1 MSVYK
6 IQDTTL
12 TDIADAIRL
21 KTGGIAPI
29 LVSEMADEIESIP
42 TGGGSDTSFVGGVTN
57 VSGKFNL
64 NLATLMLEM
73 NTIGSDNTTATP
85 TVIFEYNNQWEL
97 CIAFTPISVTSK
109 DNCTIGTYESTRYYD
124 NPSFELRK
132 TNGAYTDCWFGFSN
146 DNLSWT
152 YSWAATFDE
161 PLVLN
166 EEYILK
172 MGIDADS
179 HAYTTLTRVSTGTVI
194 LNNLSTETVSQTN
207 NNRGHLA
214 LGGNAKDSRFV
225 GNLNF
230 NLAKCYYK
238 EDGVILWGNSI
249 L

>member
-21 KTGGIAPI
+21 KTGSVASI

-42 TGGGSDTSFVGGVTN
+42 TDGGSGTSFIGGVTN
-57 VSGKFNL
+57 VSKKFNL

-73 NTIGSDNTTATP
+73 NTIGSDDTTATP
-85 TVIFEYNNQWEL
+85 TVIFEYNSQWEL
-97 CIAFTPISVTSK
+97 CVAFIPISVTNN
-109 DNCTIGTYESTRYYD
+109 DNCTIGTYESNRYYD
-124 NPSFELRK
+124 NPTFELRK
-132 TNGAYTDCWFGFSN
+132 ANGAYTNGWFGFSS
-146 DNLSWT
+146 DNLSWS
-152 YSWAATFDE
+152 YSQRITFDE

-179 HAYTTLTRVSTGTVI
+179 HAYVTLTRTSTGTVI
-194 LNNLSTETVSQTN
+194 LNSLSTETVSQIN

-225 GNLNF
+225 GGVNF

-238 EDGVILWGNSI
+238 EDGVTLWGNNT